1 MSAGAAVARWAVRR
15 PTETA
20 VFDEH
25 RRRTWHDLDERTTRL
40 ANSLVDELGVR
51 PGDRVALLTEN
62 RLEVAEVLVA
72 THKAGAVYVGLNFR
86 FEPNELT
93 GALDNAEP
101 RVLLV
106 SADLTLEAAAA
117 VAGRETALVS
127 LDDDGPDGYE
137 ALILRGPSRRP
148 VAMAGVRPD
157 QAACIVYTSGS
168 TGQPKGV
175 LFDHAAMLQHCTVVC
190 LEYAIDVDT
199 TYLLQIP
206 HNSSVNITI
215 LPCLAAGATLG
226 FSDSRG
232 FEPERF
238 AAAVARH
245 RVSHTFLVPTQ
256 LMRLLDLLDPD
267 DDRLA
272 TLTTVGYGSSP
283 IAPGRLGELVAR
295 LGPVFIQLYGMAE
308 IASVGTL
315 LRKEDH
321 VRALQG
327 ESHLLASCGRPSFA
341 MDVTVVAADGSPVE
355 PGVRGEAVFTG
366 PHMMRGYHHDP
377 ARTAEAIID
386 GRMHSGDIAEV
397 DREGFVYIVD
407 RLKNLII
414 RGGQNIVPTE
424 IENVLYDHPAVLE
437 AAVVGAPDPTWG
449 ERVVAVVSLR
459 LGMSTTEGELMAT
472 VEASGLARFKRP
484 EQITVVDSVP
494 KNAVGKI
501 DKRAVRRPFWDGERQ
516 V

>member
-1 MSAGAAVARWAVRR
+1 MSVGTAVARWALRR
-15 PTETA
+15 PTEVS

-25 RRRTWHDLDERTTRL
+25 RSRTWRELDERTTRL
-40 ANSLVDELGVR
+40 ANSLVEELGVR
-51 PGDRVALLTEN
+51 PGDRVAILAEN
-62 RLEVAEVLVA
+62 RLEVAEVLAA

-86 FEPNELT
+86 FESNELT

-106 SADLTLEAAAA
+106 SEGLAAQATAAAA
-117 VAGRETALVS
+117 GRDTALVG
-127 LDDDGPDGYE
+127 LDDEGPEGYE
-137 ALILRGPSRRP
+137 ALILRGSNRRP
-148 VAMAGVRPD
+148 SAMAGVRPD

-175 LFDHAAMLQHCTVVC
+175 LFDHAAMIQHSTVVC

-199 TYLLQIP
+199 RYLLQIP

-215 LPCLAAGATLG
+215 FPCLAAGATLG

-238 AAAVARH
+238 AAAVAHH
-245 RVSHTFLVPTQ
+245 RISHTFLVPTQ
-256 LMRLLDLLDPD
+256 LMRLLDLLDPE

-272 TLTTVGYGSSP
+272 SLSTVGYGSSP
-283 IAPGRLGELVAR
+283 IAPGRLGELVSR
-295 LGPVFIQLYGMAE
+295 LGPIFIQLYGMAE

-321 VRALQG
+321 VRALSG

-341 MDVTVVAADGSPVE
+341 MDVSVVAPDGSEVE
-355 PGVRGEAVFTG
+355 PGVRGEVVFTG
-366 PHMMRGYHHDP
+366 PHMMRGYHRDP
-377 ARTAEAIID
+377 VRTAEAIID

-397 DREGFVYIVD
+397 DTEGFVYIVD

-424 IENVLYDHPAVLE
+424 IENVLYGHPAVLE
-437 AAVVGAPDPTWG
+437 VAVVGAPDPSWG
-449 ERVVAVVSLR
+449 ERVVALVSLR
-459 LGMSTTEGELMAT
+459 RDMTVTEDELMAL
-472 VEASGLARFKRP
+472 VETSGLARFKRP

-501 DKRAVRRPFWDGERQ
+501 DKRAVRRLFWDGERQ